1 MKGGTQMKKM
11 KSILVTGAILA
22 MLYTPALAD
31 DSSDSDWQFRLAP
44 LYLWGVSISGDQT
57 IGPITAP
64 LDLDFD
70 DIFEKLE
77 GVFTLNF
84 EAMHNNRLGFL
95 VDFSWID
102 IGDEQSLPSGAKLK
116 VDFTN
121 TLAEVDGL
129 YRIASGEH
137 NIDILLGLRYT
148 DQETKVKP
156 TPLSVSQDWVDPI
169 IGARWWWNFADRW
182 GLVVR
187 GDIGGFGVGADFTWQ
202 ALALVDWQPFK
213 NVSFIGGYRALYQD
227 FEDNSSSKAFEYE
240 ATLHGPLLGVNI
252 KW

>member
-137 NIDILLGLRYT
+137 NIDILLGL
-148 DQETKVKP
+148 
-156 TPLSVSQDWVDPI
+156 SVSQDWVDPI

-213 NVSFIGGYRALYQD
+213 NVSFVGGYRALYQD

>member
-1 MKGGTQMKKM
+1 MKKM

-22 MLYTPALAD
+22 MLCTSAFAD
-31 DSSDSDWQFRLAP
+31 DPSDSDWQFRLAP
-44 LYLWGVSISGDQT
+44 LYLWTVNISGDQT
-57 IGPITAP
+57 IGPITVP
-64 LDLDFD
+64 IELDFD
-70 DIFEKLE
+70 DIFDSLE
-77 GVFTLNF
+77 SVFTANF
-84 EAMHNNRLGFL
+84 EAIHNNQWGFL
-95 VDFSWID
+95 VDLSYID
-102 IGDEQSLPSGAKLK
+102 IKDSQGPVTVNFQ
-116 VDFTN
+116 N

-129 YRIASGEH
+129 YRVASGEH

-182 GLVVR
+182 GLIVR
-187 GDIGGFGVGADFTWQ
+187 GDVGGFGVGSDFTWQ

-213 NVSFIGGYRALYQD
+213 NVSFVGGYRALYQD
-227 FEDNSSSKAFEYE
+227 FEDDSSSKAFEYK

>member
-1 MKGGTQMKKM
+1 MKKIR
-11 KSILVTGAILA
+11 SILVTGAILT
-22 MLYTPALAD
+22 MLCTPAFAA
-31 DSSDSDWQFRLAP
+31 DSSDSDWQYRLAP
-44 LYLWGVSISGDQT
+44 LYLWAVSISGDQT
-57 IGPITAP
+57 IGPITVP
-64 LDLDFD
+64 IELDFD

-77 GVFTLNF
+77 GVFTVNF
-84 EAMHNNRLGFL
+84 EAMRNNQWGFL
-95 VDFSWID
+95 VDFNWID

-129 YRIASGEH
+129 YRVASGEH

-148 DQETKVKP
+148 DQETKVEP
-156 TPLSVSQDWVDPI
+156 TPLSVSQNWVDPI

-182 GLVVR
+182 GLVLR
-187 GDIGGFGVGADFTWQ
+187 GDIGGFGVGSDFTWQ

-213 NVSFIGGYRALYQD
+213 NVSFVGGYRALYQD
-227 FEDNSSSKAFEYE
+227 FEDNSSSKVFEYE